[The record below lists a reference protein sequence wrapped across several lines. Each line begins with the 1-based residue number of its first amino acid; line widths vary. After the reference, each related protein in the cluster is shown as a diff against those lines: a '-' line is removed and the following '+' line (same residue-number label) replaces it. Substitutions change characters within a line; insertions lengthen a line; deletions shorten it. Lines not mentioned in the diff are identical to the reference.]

1 MRQDAHLCHI
11 FHTAGNFQA
20 ALAAFLA
27 RAAAGA
33 SAAAGAAAAGS
44 DAAASEEP
52 SQPGNQ
58 RGPQQAARELRG
70 LADAVSRARASKVL
84 QQADAGQLRQLMAV
98 LTATMR
104 DAAHA
109 TLSPAGDEVS
119 CGLRQVIDER

>member
-1 MRQDAHLCHI
+1 MNTRHSRISELVCVARCCHV

-33 SAAAGAAAAGS
+33 VAAGS
-44 DAAASEEP
+44 DAAACEEEP
-52 SQPGNQ
+52 SQPGSQ

-109 TLSPAGDEVS
+109 TLPPAGDEVS
-119 CGLRQVIDER
+119 C